1 MVDGARA
8 DQYWLCTTRR
18 QMSLRVLAETS
29 SAGEDGHGTLFSRVE
44 AL

>member
-1 MVDGARA
+1 MVDGARP

-18 QMSLRVLAETS
+18 QMSLRVLVETS
-29 SAGEDGHGTLFSRVE
+29 SAGEGGHDTLFSRVE